1 MSTSDPAQTVDPT
14 RRWLLLG
21 SRAAAYGLDALGYVG
36 IAAAMVPF
44 GLANYALQ
52 GAPSRPA
59 VLVVSLLPPVLATV
73 WAARA
78 ESGPRQ
84 ATWGKRRLG
93 IHVSGAAADSGFRH
107 TLLRNAVKILLPW
120 QLGHVVAIGAAH
132 GDFETMRPSTM
143 VATGLLYAIAAL
155 FAVLML
161 RRSGRGPHDLLAGT
175 RVEWNRA

>member
-1 MSTSDPAQTVDPT
+1 MSTADPAQTADPT
-14 RRWLLLG
+14 RRWHLLG
-21 SRAAAYGLDALGYVG
+21 SRAAAYGLDALGYAG

-52 GAPSRPA
+52 GTPSRPA
-59 VLVVSLLPPVLATV
+59 VLAVSLLPPVLATA

-78 ESGPRQ
+78 ESGPRH

-93 IHVSGAAADSGFRH
+93 IRVSGSVGEAGFGH
-107 TLLRNAVKILLPW
+107 ALLRNAVKILLPW

-132 GDFETMRPSTM
+132 GDFDTMRPSTM
-143 VATGLLYAIAAL
+143 IATGLLYVIAAL

-175 RVEWNRA
+175 RVEWHRA